1 MRLSLSKNFTLK
13 ELTRSNT
20 ALRLGIDNTP
30 SKEGI
35 YKLTLLATN
44 LLQPIRERLGA
55 LRVTSGYRSA
65 KLSEAIGGAYKIIDG
80 KYVATSQ
87 HCRYEAVD
95 IQYVKRGQMDNNKIY
110 KAVIEGAIEF
120 DQMILEFGTSTEYI
134 DGNPDWVHLSYEID
148 SKENRRQILVAYK
161 DENNKTKYR
170 TKLNYYS
177 I

>member
-1 MRLSLSKNFTLK
+1 MRLSKNFTLK

-35 YKLTLLATN
+35 LKLTLLATF
-44 LLQPIRERLGA
+44 LQVIRDRIGP
-55 LRVTSGYRSA
+55 LRITSGYRSA
-65 KLSEAIGGAYKIIDG
+65 QLSEVIGSSSN
-80 KYVATSQ
+80 SQ

-95 IQYVKRGQMDNNKIY
+95 MQFVKRGKMDNIKIY
-110 KAVIEGAIEF
+110 DALIDLDLDF
-120 DQMILEFGTSTEYI
+120 DQCILEFGNATEHI
-134 DGNPDWVHLSYEID
+134 DPTEPDWIHLSWKVVD
-148 SKENRRQILVAYK
+148 NRKQTLVAYK

-170 TKLNYYS
+170 PIINYNC